1 MGRKSREK
9 KEKREHQ
16 AYLDAMTPRQRV
28 LHQIVMS
35 LELSANPDT
44 GYDDFYWARG
54 KVGDRLENAFEE
66 AVFCDAF
73 RCSILRQYAFCLGSG
88 VEDIEAVSWDY
99 YKGIDEKCDW
109 LKADQDLRAR
119 YVEQA
124 EREHKVLAS
133 GKELEELFSLA
144 QEAEIKDLLPKF
156 DEVINRLAQ
165 EES

>member
-16 AYLDAMTPRQRV
+16 AHLDAMTPRQRV
-28 LHQIVMS
+28 LHQIVIS
-35 LELSANPDT
+35 IDRCCNDET
-44 GYDDFYWARG
+44 GLDEFYWVKGAG
-54 KVGDRLENAFEE
+54 KLEDEFED
-66 AVFCDAF
+66 AVDYDAF

-88 VEDIEAVSWDY
+88 VEDIDAVSWDY

-133 GKELEELFSLA
+133 GKELEELFVLA